1 MHKRRRTC
9 CSTCRRGKQ
18 ETKHFTDAMLVIFR
32 LVQIKAGV
40 AIVIFSLVEIQGKV
54 AVVIVR

>member
-1 MHKRRRTC
+1 
-9 CSTCRRGKQ
+9 
-18 ETKHFTDAMLVIFR
+18 MLVIFR